1 MAQDDANVN
10 RPIVTVEQN
19 SNSQQQYKV
28 DLEGEKK
35 DSKGNNVNKMAQDD
49 ANDNRLIVTTKQNT
63 NIQQQYKVDL
73 EGEKTSS
80 KGNNVNKMPN
90 MMQMIIG
97 LF

>member
-1 MAQDDANVN
+1 M
-10 RPIVTVEQN
+10 
-19 SNSQQQYKV
+19 K
-28 DLEGEKK
+28 KK
-35 DSKGNNVNKMAQDD
+35 DSKGNNANKMAQDD